1 MRLGI
6 SRTVA
11 LLILLAMLGGQLSD
25 VFDKPDRSPRV
36 KNDPDYMLV
45 VSAACLG
52 FALLVAKRS
61 LDSSRR
67 PLSQTND
74 SQPEPSWT
82 MFFTLVPEPTL
93 SGPSP
98 PSLSPLRI

>member
-6 SRTVA
+6 SRTAA

-36 KNDPDYMLV
+36 KNDPDYILV

-61 LDSSRR
+61 LASSRG
-67 PLSQTND
+67 PLTQAND
-74 SQPEPSWT
+74 RQAEPSVP
-82 MFFTLVPEPTL
+82 MLFALVADTTVA
-93 SGPSP
+93 GPSP
-98 PSLSPLRI
+98 PSLSSLRI